1 MEDGLEEASGG
12 GVLQESRRQNVAW
25 TKKVSVEMEKEGG
38 ADKTCWYS
46 GWRQEIKG
54 HYQG

>member
-25 TKKVSVEMEKEGG
+25 TKKVSVKMEKEGG

-46 GWRQEIKG
+46 GWRQE
-54 HYQG
+54 